1 MSSICGLNINFKDM
15 TIFLE
20 FTLAELY
27 SEPSFV
33 EISVVLISALL
44 GPNPPG
50 TLIQISLIRP
60 NN

>member
-44 GPNPPG
+44 GPNP
-50 TLIQISLIRP
+50 LID
-60 NN
+60 